1 MGWCVSG
8 KVYESLAKV
17 VQPLRSSP
25 KPILTKDGEILV
37 LLAGRPIEPS
47 PGNRPSYKEDL
58 VDLESA
64 MLRAGTRF
72 SFSGWQKKSSRG
84 NYRAITTGVSL
95 GCGSVVRNFEPGSH
109 CCQLTVPKGSR
120 SSQASL
126 EVRRGG
132 GEGLG

>member
-25 KPILTKDGEILV
+25 KPILTKGGEVLV
-37 LLAGRPIEPS
+37 LLAGRLIEPS
-47 PGNRPSYKEDL
+47 PGNKPSYKKNL

-64 MLRAGTRF
+64 MLCARTWF

-84 NYRAITTGVSL
+84 NYHAITTGVPL
-95 GCGSVVRNFEPGSH
+95 AVA
-109 CCQLTVPKGSR
+109 QW
-120 SSQASL
+120 
-126 EVRRGG
+126 
-132 GEGLG
+132 